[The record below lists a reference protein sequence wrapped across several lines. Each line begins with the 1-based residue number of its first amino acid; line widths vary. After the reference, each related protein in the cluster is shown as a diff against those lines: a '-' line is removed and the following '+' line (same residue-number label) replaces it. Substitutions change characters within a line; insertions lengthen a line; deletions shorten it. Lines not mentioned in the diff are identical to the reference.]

1 MGDGVQ
7 QRNQEVAPCATYI
20 HCHAHVLNLVLVDCV
35 KNNSHASEFFSLVQ
49 ALYVMISTSKGR
61 VLFIE
66 TQKKHHPVKEL
77 QSLSDT
83 RWACRS
89 LALNAIATTF
99 DSIIETPECLANNTD
114 KSKAVEAIGLLHQVH
129 SFKFLPSLII
139 FQRIFS
145 KTKSL
150 SDQLQSK
157 SLDFA
162 SATSLVFS
170 TKETLQELRT
180 SESWE
185 QTYTYI
191 KSVADL
197 HGIDEFFEDTRKR
210 KRPSRR
216 IQDSVLLESVRH

>member
-1 MGDGVQ
+1 
-7 QRNQEVAPCATYI
+7 
-20 HCHAHVLNLVLVDCV
+20 
-35 KNNSHASEFFSLVQ
+35 
-49 ALYVMISTSKGR
+49 MISTSKGH

-66 TQKKHHPVKEL
+66 TQKKHHPEKQVKEL

-99 DSIIETPECLANNTD
+99 DSIIETLECLANNTD
-114 KSKAVEAIGLLHQVH
+114 KCKAVEAIGLLHQVH
-129 SFKFLPSLII
+129 SFKFLASLII

-145 KTKSL
+145 ITKSL

-157 SLDFA
+157 SLAFA
-162 SATSLVFS
+162 SATSLVLS
-170 TKETLQELRT
+170 TKETLQESRT
-180 SESWE
+180 NESWE

-216 IQDSVLLESVRH
+216 IQDSVLLESVGH

>member
-1 MGDGVQ
+1 MQ
-7 QRNQEVAPCATYI
+7 LP
-20 HCHAHVLNLVLVDCV
+20 LP
-35 KNNSHASEFFSLVQ
+35 
-49 ALYVMISTSKGR
+49 ST
-61 VLFIE
+61 
-66 TQKKHHPVKEL
+66 
-77 QSLSDT
+77 QSLKH
-83 RWACRS
+83 WN
-89 LALNAIATTF
+89 ALQ
-99 DSIIETPECLANNTD
+99 NNTD

-162 SATSLVFS
+162 SATNLVLS

-185 QTYTYI
+185 QTYRYI
-191 KSVADL
+191 KSVDDL